1 MPWTIPQAVALLV
14 ERRSLPSRA
23 AQFELPHSNTDAT
36 LRQAMPPSRAI
47 ASASLSDSEYDALE
61 LYLQICS
68 PFDLDGL
75 LGMLHAVGSAPGLV
89 PPSAWLPV
97 LLPKGIELTEG
108 EGKLFIDLIMRL
120 YNYVLGELSSGAVI
134 VPEEDDLAGWESF
147 AAGYLAGAMED
158 PVWVNNDDHWTFA
171 AWAAYLDNQP
181 DLVEPELRSKLD
193 AEPDTRASLCR
204 QGAAIVSAT
213 YDSFLKDRS
222 PTSASAPG
230 PARVGRNDPC
240 PCGSGKKF
248 KRCCIDQP
256 TH

>member
-1 MPWTIPQAVALLV
+1 
-14 ERRSLPSRA
+14 
-23 AQFELPHSNTDAT
+23 
-36 LRQAMPPSRAI
+36 
-47 ASASLSDSEYDALE
+47 
-61 LYLQICS
+61 
-68 PFDLDGL
+68 
-75 LGMLHAVGSAPGLV
+75 
-89 PPSAWLPV
+89 V

-181 DLVEPELRSKLD
+181 DLVEPELLRKLD

-213 YDSFLKDRS
+213 YDSFLNDRS
-222 PTSASAPG
+222 PTSASAPV

-256 TH
+256 KH